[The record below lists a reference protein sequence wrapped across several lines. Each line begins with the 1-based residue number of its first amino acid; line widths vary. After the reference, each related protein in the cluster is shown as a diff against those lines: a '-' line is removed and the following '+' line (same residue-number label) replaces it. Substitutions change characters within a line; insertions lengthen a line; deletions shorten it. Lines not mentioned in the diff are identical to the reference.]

1 MTFCTAL
8 VPGAARAQQLWS
20 VESVAVR
27 PAAADR
33 FPAAVAL
40 PSAAAGSGADALA
53 RVASVQVEY
62 DYLRLGMGYLQ
73 LPLADGSTIEAENAV
88 FEDRG
93 GGNLMWTGE
102 VPGAGYESVL
112 FTLQDEHLVG
122 WFGEPGGPK
131 YVLHAG
137 PDGKGTVTV
146 EQGPT
151 GDWCGVVD
159 ATRFAGP
166 PAVATPARD
175 RPESAAGSQMTDR
188 LDILALY
195 PGETERFWRVIGGPA
210 VGIRQLEDYLN
221 MVFRNGAIPATANL
235 IPARW
240 DPVVTNHPLTQGLHY
255 EPGESRWH
263 WEFGSSAEVLRLQ
276 LRHKADLVHFLP
288 DVADRGA
295 IGKAFLRGDF
305 ESSVYTGWSTPY
317 APGVFAHEI
326 GHNLGA
332 IHEPAEYPNLVAEI
346 QRESFRP
353 HIFGHT
359 DMTSCATREGSGDS
373 LVCPTTVMS
382 YGTEASRLG
391 RFSSREP
398 YYSSVRHKPNGW
410 TIGVAGTSEVERL
423 FHETVPVAARSG
435 EAAAGE
441 RYEQYPRRVTAR
453 WADRDTVR
461 VSFAVEAEG
470 GGRVA
475 LGLAGGGNDE
485 YRWNFGWNSSRQE
498 NVLDEEYTSENLTP
512 LLDANGAMEGV
523 ELTSLRPGGR
533 YRLSVDGPARCP
545 YDVES
550 QEHSCIYS
558 LPSDVYELRPP
569 PAAAG
574 APAAPERLAAQVTG
588 EDGIRLTWQGE
599 SPRGGGFEIWY
610 RKWSGKKGK
619 KTDETWRR
627 YGAALPARDR
637 SANVSGLAA
646 EEEVLVT
653 AARQVGN
660 ELVGYESA
668 RRGRY
673 SFVVVAYNDDG
684 FAASD
689 TFDFEFMPGPFPEAT
704 PAGKTPACELRS
716 SGVVLDGYQVQ
727 VCVETPAGER
737 RRAWDYRLEADR
749 SGLLYFFD
757 RDNVEVL
764 VKVLDGCAVNGHR
777 WVFVA
782 PVTTLGFRLSI
793 WEPGPWIE
801 NRRQAWFYDSMR
813 RPQDEYD
820 GTGYVWWG
828 DDDGAWGNEYVG
840 NPQSR
845 TARTV
850 SDTTAFPCTTA
861 EIAAAKAEAAAADG
875 GRAAFLRS
883 RGPAGVGLASVER
896 RSAKR
901 ASTDCEPGRTALTL
915 AGGYKVSMCYE
926 TYAGETGDALDWGLD
941 SSQSALL
948 YFFERDNAEVLI
960 KVLDGCGVNG
970 HRWVFV
976 APVTDLAFNLIVE
989 SPDGRRWTH
998 ANRLGQ
1004 TADAASDVAAFP
1016 CVSV

>member
-1 MTFCTAL
+1 M
-8 VPGAARAQQLWS
+8 
-20 VESVAVR
+20 AVR
-27 PAAADR
+27 SAAADR

-40 PSAAAGSGADALA
+40 PSAAAGSGALA
-53 RVASVQVEY
+53 RVASVQVEF
-62 DYLRLGMGYLQ
+62 DYLRLGMGYLE
-73 LPLADGSTIEAENAV
+73 LPLADGSTIEAANAV

-93 GGNLMWTGE
+93 EGNLMWTGE

-131 YVLHAG
+131 YVIHAG
-137 PDGKGTVTV
+137 PDGRGTVTV

-151 GDWCGVVD
+151 GDWCGVES
-159 ATRFAGP
+159 AP
-166 PAVATPARD
+166 PADLEKGPDARPPA
-175 RPESAAGSQMTDR
+175 SAVDGAAAAASSDT
-188 LDILALY
+188 LDILLPY
-195 PGETERFWRVIGGPA
+195 TSGVEMYWRPIGGAA
-210 VGIRQLEDYLN
+210 VGIQQLEDYLN
-221 MVFRNGAIPATANL
+221 MVFRNGAFANRAKLTGVRWKPKALNDPALQAGHRATVDRIELWLRAF
-235 IPARW
+235 R
-240 DPVVTNHPLTQGLHY
+240 D
-255 EPGESRWH
+255 SD
-263 WEFGSSAEVLRLQ
+263 EVHRLRLRHSPDFVYFTAFGHGYVPGYSIAGRAY
-276 LRHKADLVHFLP
+276 LRSDLEPWIWGSGFGTP
-288 DVADRGA
+288 
-295 IGKAFLRGDF
+295 
-305 ESSVYTGWSTPY
+305 STGTL
-317 APGVFAHEI
+317 AHEL
-326 GHNLGA
+326 GHNLGGL
-332 IHEPAEYPNLVAEI
+332 HLP
-346 QRESFRP
+346 ESYGSSLSEVRAGAVRP
-353 HIFGHT
+353 YAFPHY
-359 DMTSCATREGSGDS
+359 DLSSCSTREGYGGER
-373 LVCPTTVMS
+373 CPVTIMD
-382 YGTEASRLG
+382 GG
-391 RFSSREP
+391 GFSPPAGKGLTLEP
-398 YYSSVRHKPNGW
+398 FYSSVRHKPNGW
-410 TIGVAGTSEVERL
+410 TIGVAGERENERV
-423 FHETVPVAARSG
+423 FHETIPVSLRNSEAYAA
-435 EAAAGE
+435 E

-453 WADRDTVR
+453 WTDRNTVR

-485 YRWNFGWNSSRQE
+485 YGWSFDWNRSRQE
-498 NVLDEEYTSENLTP
+498 LVLDEEHSSDNLTP

-523 ELTSLRPGGR
+523 ELTGLRPGGR
-533 YRLSVDGPARCP
+533 YKVSVVGPGRT
-545 YDVES
+545 VNGS
-550 QEHSCIYS
+550 SRRS
-558 LPSDVYELRPP
+558 LRSDVFDLRPP

-574 APAAPERLAAQVTG
+574 GPAAPERLAAQVTG

-599 SPRGGGFEIWY
+599 SPRGGGLEIWY
-610 RKWSGKKGK
+610 RKWSGE

-627 YGAALPARDR
+627 YGAALPASDR
-637 SANVSGLAA
+637 SANVGGLVA

-653 AARQVGN
+653 TWRQVGN
-660 ELVGYESA
+660 EHVDRETA

-689 TFDFEFMPGPFPEAT
+689 TFDHEFMPGPFPEAT
-704 PAGKTPACELRS
+704 PAGETPACELRS
-716 SGVVLDGYQVQ
+716 SGVVLDGYEVE

-764 VKVLDGCAVNGHR
+764 VKVLDGCGVNGHR

-793 WEPGPWIE
+793 EERGPWIA
-801 NRRQAWFYDSMR
+801 NRRQEWFYDSMR
-813 RPQDEYD
+813 RPQDEHD
-820 GTGYVWWG
+820 DVGGLWGY
-828 DDDGAWGNEYVG
+828 DDDGVWRKEYVG
-840 NPQSR
+840 NPRGR

-861 EIAAAKAEAAAADG
+861 EIASAKAKAAEADG

-883 RGPAGVGLASVER
+883 RGPAGAGLASVER
-896 RSAKR
+896 RSAS
-901 ASTDCEPGRTALTL
+901 ASATDCEPGGPALTL

-926 TYAGETGDALDWGLD
+926 TYAAETGDALDWGLD

-989 SPDGRRWTH
+989 SPDGQRWTH
-998 ANRLGQ
+998 KNRLGQ
-1004 TADAASDVAAFP
+1004 TADAASDVAAFG
-1016 CVSV
+1016 CT